1 MKIFLDTADV
11 DEIRKAHET
20 GLINGVT
27 TNPTLIKR
35 SGRDPVEVIKEISSS
50 FLVFNQSL
58 LRLLPILLKRWSTR
72 HRHLMVCGM

>member
-50 FLVFNQSL
+50 FSSL
-58 LRLLPILLKRWSTR
+58 LHLSVSFSYHPLLITVNSLRPD
-72 HRHLMVCGM
+72 

>member
-50 FLVFNQSL
+50 FSSL
-58 LRLLPILLKRWSTR
+58 
-72 HRHLMVCGM
+72 